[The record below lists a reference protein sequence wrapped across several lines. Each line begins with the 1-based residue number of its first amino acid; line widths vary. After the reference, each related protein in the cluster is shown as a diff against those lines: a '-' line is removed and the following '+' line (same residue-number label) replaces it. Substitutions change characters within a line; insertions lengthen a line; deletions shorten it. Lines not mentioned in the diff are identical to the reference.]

1 MTYTLQSTASA
12 WCGAPESSAYEVS
25 VNDTPLNGDDKL
37 SVAFPRRFSNAMWLR
52 QVFWLTH
59 SSRTFPGREPQW
71 LSRKGAACGIVVTD
85 VAAA

>member
-1 MTYTLQSTASA
+1 
-12 WCGAPESSAYEVS
+12 
-25 VNDTPLNGDDKL
+25 
-37 SVAFPRRFSNAMWLR
+37 MWLR